1 MTDPNPGSQMAG
13 PDDKTTVLPETAVA
27 LVEME
32 RLQQELQASEE
43 RAKNHWEQYL
53 RALADVDNV
62 RKRAAK
68 DLENTRQFAVE
79 KFAQDLVAVKD
90 SLELGIATLQKE
102 GGQSRRGQPRRGAE
116 RHASAAGQGVRKGA
130 DRRDQSGRAAFNPE
144 LHEAMMAQPSDAPP
158 NTVLS
163 VVQKG
168 YQLNGRLLRPARV
181 IVSAAEKLIQEQF
194 FLERMDLASTKGP
207 RVNTQ

>member
-1 MTDPNPGSQMAG
+1 MTDPNLGSQMAG

-43 RAKNHWEQYL
+43 RSKNHWEQYL

-68 DLENTRQFAVE
+68 DLESTRQFAVE

-90 SLELGIATLQKE
+90 SLELGIAILQKD
-102 GGQSRRGQPRRGAE
+102 GGAKPE
-116 RHASAAGQGVRKGA
+116 AAGLVEGQNATLRLLAKAFEKAQIEEIHPEG
-130 DRRDQSGRAAFNPE
+130 QAFNPE
-144 LHEAMMAQPSDAPP
+144 FHEAMMTQPSDAPP

-181 IVSAAEKLIQEQF
+181 IVSAPK
-194 FLERMDLASTKGP
+194 S
-207 RVNTQ
+207 

>member
-1 MTDPNPGSQMAG
+1 MTDPNLGSQMAG

-90 SLELGIATLQKE
+90 SLELGIATLQKDGEAKSDVAGLVE
-102 GGQSRRGQPRRGAE
+102 GQNATLRLLAKAFEKAQIEEIHPEGQP
-116 RHASAAGQGVRKGA
+116 
-130 DRRDQSGRAAFNPE
+130 FNPE
-144 LHEAMMAQPSDAPP
+144 FHEAMMAQPSDAPP

-181 IVSAAEKLIQEQF
+181 IVSAQK
-194 FLERMDLASTKGP
+194 S
-207 RVNTQ
+207 

>member
-1 MTDPNPGSQMAG
+1 MTDPILGSQMAG

-32 RLQQELQASEE
+32 RLQQELVASEE
-43 RAKNHWEQYL
+43 RSKNHWEQYL

-90 SLELGIATLQKE
+90 SLELGIASAGKSDTASLVEGQNATLRLLAKAFEKAQIEEIHPE
-102 GGQSRRGQPRRGAE
+102 GQT
-116 RHASAAGQGVRKGA
+116 
-130 DRRDQSGRAAFNPE
+130 FNPE

-181 IVSAAEKLIQEQF
+181 IVSAQK
-194 FLERMDLASTKGP
+194 T
-207 RVNTQ
+207 

>member
-43 RAKNHWEQYL
+43 RSKNHWEQYL

-90 SLELGIATLQKE
+90 SLELGIATLQKDGGASSEAAGLVE
-102 GGQSRRGQPRRGAE
+102 GQNATLRLLAKAFEKAQIEEIHPEGQP
-116 RHASAAGQGVRKGA
+116 
-130 DRRDQSGRAAFNPE
+130 FNPE
-144 LHEAMMAQPSDAPP
+144 FHEAMMTQPSDAPP

-181 IVSAAEKLIQEQF
+181 IVSAPK
-194 FLERMDLASTKGP
+194 S
-207 RVNTQ
+207 

>member
-1 MTDPNPGSQMAG
+1 MPDPLNEHGTAG
-13 PDDKTTVLPETAVA
+13 PEDKTTVLPETAVA

-32 RLQQELQASEE
+32 RLQQALAASEE

-53 RALADVDNV
+53 RALADVENV

-68 DLENTRQFAVE
+68 DLESTRQYAVE
-79 KFAQDLVAVKD
+79 KFAQDLIAVKD
-90 SLELGIATLQKE
+90 SLELGIANASKSDGNGLIEGQNATLRLLAKAFEKAQIEEVNPE
-102 GGQSRRGQPRRGAE
+102 GAT
-116 RHASAAGQGVRKGA
+116 
-130 DRRDQSGRAAFNPE
+130 FNPE

-163 VVQKG
+163 VVQRG

-181 IVSAAEKLIQEQF
+181 VVSAAK
-194 FLERMDLASTKGP
+194 
-207 RVNTQ
+207 N

>member
-1 MTDPNPGSQMAG
+1 MTDPNLGSQMAG

-43 RAKNHWEQYL
+43 RSKNHWEQYL

-90 SLELGIATLQKE
+90 SLELGIATLQKDGEAKSDAAGLVE
-102 GGQSRRGQPRRGAE
+102 GQNATLRLLAKAFEKAQIEEIHPEGQP
-116 RHASAAGQGVRKGA
+116 
-130 DRRDQSGRAAFNPE
+130 FNPE
-144 LHEAMMAQPSDAPP
+144 FHEAMMAQPSDAPP

-181 IVSAAEKLIQEQF
+181 IVSAPK
-194 FLERMDLASTKGP
+194 S
-207 RVNTQ
+207 

>member
-1 MTDPNPGSQMAG
+1 MPDPLNDHGTAG
-13 PDDKTTVLPETAVA
+13 PEDKTTVLPETAVA

-32 RLQQELQASEE
+32 RLQQALAASEE

-68 DLENTRQFAVE
+68 DLESTRQFAVE
-79 KFAQDLVAVKD
+79 KFAQDLIAVKD
-90 SLELGIATLQKE
+90 SLEMGIANSSKADVASLIEGQNATLRQLAKAFEKAQIEEINPE
-102 GGQSRRGQPRRGAE
+102 GAP
-116 RHASAAGQGVRKGA
+116 
-130 DRRDQSGRAAFNPE
+130 FNPE

-158 NTVLS
+158 NTVLN
-163 VVQKG
+163 VVQRG

-181 IVSAAEKLIQEQF
+181 IVSAP
-194 FLERMDLASTKGP
+194 KG
-207 RVNTQ
+207 